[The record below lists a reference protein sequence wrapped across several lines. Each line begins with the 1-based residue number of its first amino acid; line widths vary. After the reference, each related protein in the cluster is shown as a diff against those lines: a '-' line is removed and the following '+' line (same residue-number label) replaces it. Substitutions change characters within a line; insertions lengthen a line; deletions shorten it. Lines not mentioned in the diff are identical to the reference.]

1 MAFTSNNISLK
12 NKVTK
17 NNEPEKQLSFLVEL
31 VNYTYKDEESG
42 FYVGRVKIPDNF
54 PNLNETINGKQIIG
68 KVFSIVGTS
77 TYVVENI
84 KEKQEIT
91 VYGAFEESKG
101 RIQFKVENV
110 IEVIPTKPK
119 AIQLFLSSG
128 KIVGI
133 GPVIAKKIVD
143 KYGSETIKMLD
154 ERPDELLSISGVTE
168 KKLVNIKESWKK
180 FRDVYE
186 IITVM
191 KFYGIGDSNG
201 VKIYNHFKE
210 KSLSIIKTE
219 PYKLTEV
226 PMIGFKTADKIAQ
239 SIGISNIDP
248 QRVKYGI
255 LYTLEK
261 LSEEGN
267 TAYPYNDLIVKVNEQ
282 LGIEE
287 ELIKQE
293 LELLIKNDEV
303 VSKTLKIKKNDLI
316 NKSKIVEDYF
326 LCIAHKKYHNIE
338 VRIANE
344 ISRIVNTKIKKDDVA
359 INNFIDKNEFKLDES
374 QLEATRSILS
384 NKFSI
389 LTGGP
394 GTGKTH
400 TIKSILNFYKKS
412 GKRCLLCAP
421 TGRAA
426 KRMEEST
433 GMAASTMHRV
443 LGYKDGKFIKNEN
456 LKIEEDIIFMD
467 EQSMT
472 DTILMNGFLKAV
484 KDTATIIMVGDVD
497 QLPSV
502 GPGNILKDLIDC
514 SYINVA
520 RLNVVHRQALNS
532 NIVKAS
538 HKIIKNEMP
547 DLSNKEGSDFIF
559 IEQEDTGNIIDDNH
573 SIYNEILKT
582 VDNIVLTQEYNKDD
596 VQILTPRKDTLC
608 GVDELNRGLK
618 QLLNFSQEY
627 EDNTSIKF
635 TNNDRVMQ
643 YKNNYDLDIFN
654 GDVGKVVNVNLEE
667 QYALINF
674 DNKLIELEGNDMKD
688 IKLSYAI
695 TVHKSQGS
703 DYPCVII
710 PLSKSHSFMWDCNLL
725 YTAITRGKGKVY
737 IIGDKRTLS
746 IAISK
751 FKQVFRITGLKQEIQ
766 NFFNEELNVDIEK
779 KKNKI

>member
-433 GMAASTMHRV
+433 GMAASTMH
-443 LGYKDGKFIKNEN
+443 
-456 LKIEEDIIFMD
+456 
-467 EQSMT
+467 
-472 DTILMNGFLKAV
+472 
-484 KDTATIIMVGDVD
+484 
-497 QLPSV
+497 
-502 GPGNILKDLIDC
+502 
-514 SYINVA
+514 
-520 RLNVVHRQALNS
+520 
-532 NIVKAS
+532 
-538 HKIIKNEMP
+538 
-547 DLSNKEGSDFIF
+547 
-559 IEQEDTGNIIDDNH
+559 
-573 SIYNEILKT
+573 
-582 VDNIVLTQEYNKDD
+582 
-596 VQILTPRKDTLC
+596 
-608 GVDELNRGLK
+608 
-618 QLLNFSQEY
+618 
-627 EDNTSIKF
+627 
-635 TNNDRVMQ
+635 
-643 YKNNYDLDIFN
+643 
-654 GDVGKVVNVNLEE
+654 
-667 QYALINF
+667 
-674 DNKLIELEGNDMKD
+674 
-688 IKLSYAI
+688 
-695 TVHKSQGS
+695 
-703 DYPCVII
+703 
-710 PLSKSHSFMWDCNLL
+710 
-725 YTAITRGKGKVY
+725 
-737 IIGDKRTLS
+737 
-746 IAISK
+746 
-751 FKQVFRITGLKQEIQ
+751 
-766 NFFNEELNVDIEK
+766 
-779 KKNKI
+779 